1 MDSPGSARRDVGIAP
16 YRVRADSPQT
26 VRNQVRSARAAE
38 GVGPYDENQP
48 RRVCPTGQINSN
60 PFFRRHVRRKNSL
73 RRSVTRALAPTNRR
87 AMEREYQNERPPGGG
102 LSF

>member
-38 GVGPYDENQP
+38 GVGPYVECAEFAEEH
-48 RRVCPTGQINSN
+48 VQINA
-60 PFFRRHVRRKNSL
+60 FC
-73 RRSVTRALAPTNRR
+73 A
-87 AMEREYQNERPPGGG
+87 GG
-102 LSF
+102 